1 MKPFT
6 EYLNDSLVQASQSV
20 LSGHGAIFEQNE
32 PKPIKQSEVQAGDT
46 VEWYNGAITFREKVF
61 EKDGKLYVAGTPGR
75 APILVSSIR
84 LPLHLAQKSNENAKA
99 VRAAKRETQLLKT
112 REKSLADKRKRAG
125 LTEEKTVKIV
135 ATADHGAIRKGDTF
149 TATAK
154 TNSMGQTRIVI
165 NDTDMPRATIRPT
178 LFLGNDGK
186 PDGSGQWNRF
196 AIVEASSDQLEAL
209 TKVMQS
215 MGASYGDINNVRDEL
230 ESKDPSASARFLV
243 LLANAIGN
251 DTTAFNAFV
260 KASK

>member
-125 LTEEKTVKIV
+125 LTEENTVKIV
-135 ATADHGAIRKGDTF
+135 ATNDHGAIRKGDTF
-149 TATAK
+149 TATVK

-165 NDTDMPRATIRPT
+165 NDTDMPSASTIMPT
-178 LFLGNDGK
+178 LFLGKDGK
-186 PDGSGQWNRF
+186 PDGDGQWNRF
-196 AIVEASSDQLEAL
+196 AIVEASSDRLEAL
-209 TKVMQS
+209 TNVMQS

-230 ESKDPSASARFLV
+230 KSDSTSARFLV